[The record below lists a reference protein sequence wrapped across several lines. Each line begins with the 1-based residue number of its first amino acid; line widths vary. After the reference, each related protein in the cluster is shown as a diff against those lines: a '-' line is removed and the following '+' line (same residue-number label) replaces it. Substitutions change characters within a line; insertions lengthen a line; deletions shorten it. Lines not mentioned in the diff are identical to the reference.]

1 MVGQE
6 MTRAGFLP
14 VLRRM
19 WTCSVRTCAV
29 WTRSAWICC
38 VRLCCARPSR
48 VRLCC
53 AGLLCIGLFG
63 LCCIGLLCMGLCWAA
78 PCRAEAQAGAS
89 ADLTIE
95 FASPAYAAGPQILL
109 GDIARVHVLDDGL
122 RARLVQ
128 MEVGAAPIPGGT
140 RKINMGQVQVRM
152 RQQRIDPAAFSFQG
166 PTEVSVTAVAERVA
180 GRSIEQAAIHAVCAD
195 AGFALEP
202 DGVKVIRFDYPQG
215 MTVPPG
221 SVVLAASVVSPGAD
235 AVFVRANV
243 KVIVSGVAVRTA
255 SVWMEIIAPPMV
267 SRGSSV
273 LLVAAGPGVHVTVP
287 ATALEDGRPGQR
299 IRVKNTASGIEAVG
313 RVVGP
318 GMVQATLSALGGVL

>member
-1 MVGQE
+1 
-6 MTRAGFLP
+6 MTR
-14 VLRRM
+14 
-19 WTCSVRTCAV
+19 
-29 WTRSAWICC
+29 
-38 VRLCCARPSR
+38 
-48 VRLCC
+48 
-53 AGLLCIGLFG
+53 AGLLCIGLCCIG
-63 LCCIGLLCMGLCWAA
+63 LCCIGLFWMGLCWAA
-78 PCRAEAQAGAS
+78 PCRAEAQAEPP

-109 GDIARVHVLDDGL
+109 GDIARVHVSDDAL

-140 RKINMGQVQVRM
+140 RKVNMGQVQVRM

-166 PTEVSVTAVAERVA
+166 PAEVSVTAVAERVA
-180 GRSIEQAAIHAVCAD
+180 GRSIEQAAIDAVCAD
-195 AGFALEP
+195 AGYVLDP
-202 DGVKVIRFDYPQG
+202 DSVKVIRFDYPQG

-221 SVVLAASVVSPGAD
+221 PVVLAASVVSPGAD
-235 AVFVRANV
+235 AALVRANV
-243 KVIVSGVAVRTA
+243 KVIVNGVAVRTA
-255 SVWMEIIAPPMV
+255 PVWMEIIAPPMV

-318 GMVQATLSALGGVL
+318 GMVQATLSAMGGVL